1 MLNPSFIVSA
11 VAIVVAVAFWFIWR
25 NRAPQ

>member
-1 MLNPSFIVSA
+1 MLNSSLVVSA
-11 VAIVVAVAFWFIWR
+11 VAIVVAIAFWFIWR